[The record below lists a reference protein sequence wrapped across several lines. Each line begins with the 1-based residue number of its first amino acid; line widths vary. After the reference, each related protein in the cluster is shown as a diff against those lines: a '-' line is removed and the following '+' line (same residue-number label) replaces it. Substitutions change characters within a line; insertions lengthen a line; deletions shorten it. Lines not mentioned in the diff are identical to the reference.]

1 MADGIRHFNGLERLA
16 PLTSH
21 ISFVAVFRLRY
32 PSVSTFVFLVENNL
46 GEVPFPLT
54 AAYRRGFLVFRS
66 LRFCFPPL
74 DEIYATGIPR
84 ILRTYEGA
92 DKQPVFNPSGNFF
105 MLTLPNQNYVDPVN
119 DPVKIEDDR
128 LGDLELLILQ
138 AIQQNPG
145 ISTKNLLN
153 LIKEKKP
160 EVTLDILKNSIKR
173 KLHHYI
179 EFLGA

>member
-1 MADGIRHFNGLERLA
+1 
-16 PLTSH
+16 
-21 ISFVAVFRLRY
+21 
-32 PSVSTFVFLVENNL
+32 
-46 GEVPFPLT
+46 
-54 AAYRRGFLVFRS
+54 
-66 LRFCFPPL
+66 
-74 DEIYATGIPR
+74 
-84 ILRTYEGA
+84 
-92 DKQPVFNPSGNFF
+92 
-105 MLTLPNQNYVDPVN
+105 MLTLPNQNYVDPVNDPVN

-153 LIKEKKP
+153 LIKEKQP
-160 EVTLDILKNSIKR
+160 EVTLDILKNSIKS

>member
-1 MADGIRHFNGLERLA
+1 M
-16 PLTSH
+16 TVSY
-21 ISFVAVFRLRY
+21 ISFAVFRLRY

-119 DPVKIEDDR
+119 DPVNDPVKIEDDR

-153 LIKEKKP
+153 LIKEKQP

>member
-1 MADGIRHFNGLERLA
+1 
-16 PLTSH
+16 
-21 ISFVAVFRLRY
+21 
-32 PSVSTFVFLVENNL
+32 
-46 GEVPFPLT
+46 
-54 AAYRRGFLVFRS
+54 
-66 LRFCFPPL
+66 
-74 DEIYATGIPR
+74 
-84 ILRTYEGA
+84 
-92 DKQPVFNPSGNFF
+92 

-153 LIKEKKP
+153 LIKEKQP

-179 EFLGA
+179 GFLGAQKKGGYFIKGKKE

>member
-1 MADGIRHFNGLERLA
+1 MSE
-16 PLTSH
+16 
-21 ISFVAVFRLRY
+21 LRG
-32 PSVSTFVFLVENNL
+32 SV
-46 GEVPFPLT
+46 
-54 AAYRRGFLVFRS
+54 Y
-66 LRFCFPPL
+66 
-74 DEIYATGIPR
+74 
-84 ILRTYEGA
+84 

-119 DPVKIEDDR
+119 DPVNDPVKIEDDR
-128 LGDLELLILQ
+128 PGDLELLILQ

-153 LIKEKKP
+153 LIKEKQP

-179 EFLGA
+179 EFPGA

>member
-1 MADGIRHFNGLERLA
+1 
-16 PLTSH
+16 
-21 ISFVAVFRLRY
+21 
-32 PSVSTFVFLVENNL
+32 
-46 GEVPFPLT
+46 
-54 AAYRRGFLVFRS
+54 
-66 LRFCFPPL
+66 
-74 DEIYATGIPR
+74 
-84 ILRTYEGA
+84 
-92 DKQPVFNPSGNFF
+92 

-153 LIKEKKP
+153 LIKEKQP
-160 EVTLDILKNSIKR
+160 EVTLDILKNNIKR

-179 EFLGA
+179 EFLGAQKKGGYFIKGKIE

>member
-1 MADGIRHFNGLERLA
+1 MSE
-16 PLTSH
+16 
-21 ISFVAVFRLRY
+21 LRG
-32 PSVSTFVFLVENNL
+32 SV
-46 GEVPFPLT
+46 
-54 AAYRRGFLVFRS
+54 Y
-66 LRFCFPPL
+66 
-74 DEIYATGIPR
+74 
-84 ILRTYEGA
+84 

-128 LGDLELLILQ
+128 PGDLELLILQ

>member
-1 MADGIRHFNGLERLA
+1 M
-16 PLTSH
+16 
-21 ISFVAVFRLRY
+21 
-32 PSVSTFVFLVENNL
+32 
-46 GEVPFPLT
+46 
-54 AAYRRGFLVFRS
+54 
-66 LRFCFPPL
+66 
-74 DEIYATGIPR
+74 GIPR
-84 ILRTYEGA
+84 ILQAYEGA

-153 LIKEKKP
+153 LIKEKQP
-160 EVTLDILKNSIKR
+160 EVTLDILKNNIKR